1 MKLVGILFGLVTLFS
16 SSAFANTSE
25 KVAEKAWGAKI
36 DQKVAVSLD
45 EAIKTFPHNGEI
57 LVEGKALQVCQK
69 KGCWLT
75 LGSKSS
81 DVRVTFKGYKF
92 FVPFSLKDQA
102 VKVQGVLKEE
112 TVSVADQKH
121 YLQDEG
127 RPQAEIDAVKEPK
140 KTFAFVASGV
150 EKI

>member
-1 MKLVGILFGLVTLFS
+1 MKLVGILFGLLTLVPA
-16 SSAFANTSE
+16 SALAST
-25 KVAEKAWGAKI
+25 ADKATERSWGAKI
-36 DQKVAVSLD
+36 ELKTAVSLD
-45 EAIKTFPHNGEI
+45 DAIKSFPHSTEV

-75 LGSKSS
+75 LGSTSS

-92 FVPFSLKDQA
+92 FVPFSLKDQN

-112 TVSVADQKH
+112 IVSVADQKH

-127 RPQAEIDAVKEPK
+127 RPQADIDAVKEPK
-140 KTFAFVASGV
+140 KAYTLVASGV

>member
-1 MKLVGILFGLVTLFS
+1 MKLVGIIFGLVTLIT
-16 SSAFANTSE
+16 SSAFANGSD
-25 KVAEKAWGAKI
+25 KAAEKAWGAKI
-36 DQKVAVSLD
+36 DQKAAVSLD
-45 EAIKTFPHNGEI
+45 EAIKTYPHTGEI

-75 LGSKSS
+75 LGSSSS

-92 FVPFSLKDQA
+92 FVPFSLKDQT

-112 TVSVADQKH
+112 TISVADQKH

-127 RPQAEIDAVKEPK
+127 RSQADIDAVKDPK
-140 KTFAFVASGV
+140 KSYTFVASGV